1 LEKTALCFS
10 KAWKL
15 GIFCAMKSIEEQIQ
29 ELKTQRGAVILAHNY
44 QVDEVQAIADF
55 TGDSL
60 ELSRK
65 AANLSEDVVV
75 FCGVHFMAE
84 TAAILAPEKTVL
96 IPDPNSGCPMADMV
110 TADQLRA
117 LKAKHPEAK
126 VVCYV
131 NSSAEVKAESDI
143 CCTSSN
149 AVKVCESLGDSEIIF
164 VPDRNLGAF
173 VAEQL
178 GKKFILYNG
187 FCPTHERIRDVDVL
201 AMKEKHPNAL
211 VLAHPECS
219 KPVRDLADELLSTG
233 QMCHYAT
240 ASENSEFIIATE
252 LGINYRLR
260 TENPG
265 KTFVPVNPDRAVCPN
280 MKKITLEKVLWSL
293 QEMNARVR
301 VDEDIAAR
309 AKGAIERMLEI

>member
-1 LEKTALCFS
+1 
-10 KAWKL
+10 
-15 GIFCAMKSIEEQIQ
+15 MKSIEEQIQ
-29 ELKTQRGAVILAHNY
+29 ELKAQRGAVILAHNY
-44 QVDEVQAIADF
+44 QLDEVQAIADF

-65 AANLSEDVVV
+65 AAQMTEEVIV

-84 TAAILAPEKTVL
+84 TAAILSPEKTIL
-96 IPDPNSGCPMADMV
+96 IPDPNAGCPMADMV
-110 TADQLRA
+110 TAEQLCA
-117 LKAKHPEAK
+117 VKAEHPGAK

-149 AVKVCESLGDSEIIF
+149 AVKVCESLGESKIIF

-173 VAEQL
+173 VAEKL
-178 GKKFILYNG
+178 GKEFVLYNG
-187 FCPTHERIRDVDVL
+187 FCPTHERIRDVDIV
-201 AMKEKHPNAL
+201 AMKEKYPEA
-211 VLAHPECS
+211 VVMAHPECS

-233 QMCHYAT
+233 QMCRFAQ
-240 ASENSEFIIATE
+240 ASDRTEFIVATE

-265 KTFVPVNPDRAVCPN
+265 KTFYPINPDRAVCPN
-280 MKKITLEKVLWSL
+280 MKKITLEKILWSL
-293 QEMNARVR
+293 QDMKERVT
-301 VDEDIAAR
+301 VNPGVASR
-309 AKGAIERMLEI
+309 AVGSIERMLEI

>member
-1 LEKTALCFS
+1 MKT
-10 KAWKL
+10 
-15 GIFCAMKSIEEQIQ
+15 IEEQIL
-29 ELKTQRGAVILAHNY
+29 ELKERRGAVILAHNY
-44 QVDEVQAIADF
+44 QLDEVQAIADF

-65 AANLSEDVVV
+65 AANLTEDVVV

-84 TAAILAPEKTVL
+84 TAAILAPEKTIL
-96 IPDPNSGCPMADMV
+96 IPDPNSGCPMADMI
-110 TADQLRA
+110 TGEQLRA
-117 LKAKHPEAK
+117 KKAEHPGAK

-149 AVKVCESLGDSEIIF
+149 AVKVCESLGDEQILF

-173 VAEQL
+173 VAETL
-178 GKKFILYNG
+178 GREFVLYNG
-187 FCPTHERIRDVDVL
+187 FCPTHERIRDIDVL
-201 AMKEKHPNAL
+201 AMKELHPDAI
-211 VLAHPECS
+211 VMAHPECS

-233 QMCHYAT
+233 QMCRFAQ
-240 ASENSEFIIATE
+240 ASDHREFIVATE

-260 TENPG
+260 NENPG
-265 KTFVPVNPDRAVCPN
+265 KQFYPVNPDRAVCPN

-293 QEMNARVR
+293 QDMKTRVT
-301 VDEDIAAR
+301 VPADIAER
-309 AKGAIERMLEI
+309 AVGSIQRMLEIQ